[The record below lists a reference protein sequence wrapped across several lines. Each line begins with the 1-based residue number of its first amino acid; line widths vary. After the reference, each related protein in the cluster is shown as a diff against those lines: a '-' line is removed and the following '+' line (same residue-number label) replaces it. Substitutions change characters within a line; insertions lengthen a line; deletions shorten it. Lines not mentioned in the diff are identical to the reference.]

1 MKPIH
6 CLAAIAALLV
16 PLAPSAQTTLDVER
30 LDEMFET
37 PPMVEVNLRGSLLKL
52 AAAAAGD
59 DEPGA
64 RVMLENLRA
73 VTVRVY
79 SAAGR
84 RTQFLSSMDAIGSS
98 FERDGWMT
106 MVRVRSIPGSDNEDG
121 DVWVYVLD
129 DGDAFGGMAVMAVA
143 QADGEDE
150 DGETAVFV
158 HIDGTIS
165 PDDVA
170 LLSKRFGDVDISMGW
185 GGEDDDE
192 EDNDE

>member
-1 MKPIH
+1 MTRYIL
-6 CLAAIAALLV
+6 LAALAVLLA
-16 PLAPSAQTTLDVER
+16 PLAPHAQTTFDVDR
-30 LDEMFET
+30 LDAMFDS

-59 DEPGA
+59 DEPEA
-64 RVMLENLRA
+64 RLMLENLRA

-79 SAAGR
+79 AAGSER
-84 RTQFLSSMDAIGSS
+84 PRFLSSMNAIGDD

-129 DGDAFGGMAVMAVA
+129 DGDSFGGMAVMAIA
-143 QADGEDE
+143 NDEDDEDG

-170 LLSKRFGDVDISMGW
+170 LLSKRFGDVDISTSW
-185 GGEDDDE
+185 NDDEDDDE
-192 EDNDE
+192 